1 MKKLIEKEKRL
12 RKKIK
17 TNEKLIFILKSI
29 KKNSNFSVL
38 LRWNATKTQNRFS
51 KIASITALNARCVS
65 TINRKKFNKLTNFSR
80 YVFLKLI
87 RKGELH
93 GFKKSSW

>member
-1 MKKLIEKEKRL
+1 MKKLIEKDKRL

-38 LRWNATKTQNRFS
+38 LRWNA
-51 KIASITALNARCVS
+51 
-65 TINRKKFNKLTNFSR
+65 
-80 YVFLKLI
+80 FLKLKI
-87 RKGELH
+87 FSKLPLLQL
-93 GFKKSSW
+93 